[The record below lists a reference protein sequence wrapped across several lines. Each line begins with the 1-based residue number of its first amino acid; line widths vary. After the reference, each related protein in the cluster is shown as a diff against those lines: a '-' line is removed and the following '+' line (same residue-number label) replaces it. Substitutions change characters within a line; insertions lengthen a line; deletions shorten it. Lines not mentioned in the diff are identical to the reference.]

1 MFVDLSLGRQLW
13 VKDRSRFSCAKLLF
27 LWRLKLHLLLH
38 NIIQWS
44 YDFSLNLAPFGTTS
58 LAADYALVCP

>member
-1 MFVDLSLGRQLW
+1 MGAPVAVWEVSETMFVDLSLGRQLW
-13 VKDRSRFSCAKLLF
+13 VKDRSGFSCAKLLF

-44 YDFSLNLAPFGTTS
+44 YDFS
-58 LAADYALVCP
+58 